1 VVARLAIVME
11 VLMAFTGFS
20 QAALDRLR
28 EDEASEWLSDE
39 ESDEERAERAAA
51 AEHYFPDEEERYG
64 RLS

>member
-1 VVARLAIVME
+1 
-11 VLMAFTGFS
+11 MAFTGFS